1 MFVTKS
7 RGSRIL
13 MLVINNH
20 YRAAAP
26 GQSSGDPQMIS
37 SYVKIFV
44 RTSGPGAW
52 DFGEGKSPSVCINCH
67 PGSEAANQRR
77 DSVTSDQ

>member
-7 RGSRIL
+7 PGSRIL

-20 YRAAAP
+20 YRAPQPPAR
-26 GQSSGDPQMIS
+26 SSGDPQMIS

-44 RTSGPGAW
+44 RTSARERGT
-52 DFGEGKSPSVCINCH
+52 
-67 PGSEAANQRR
+67 SEREKVPAFA
-77 DSVTSDQ
+77 

>member
-26 GQSSGDPQMIS
+26 SKSSGDPQMIS

-44 RTSGPGAW
+44 RTSARERGT
-52 DFGEGKSPSVCINCH
+52 
-67 PGSEAANQRR
+67 SEREKVPAFA
-77 DSVTSDQ
+77 

>member
-26 GQSSGDPQMIS
+26 SKSSRDPQMIS

-44 RTSGPGAW
+44 RTSARERGT
-52 DFGEGKSPSVCINCH
+52 
-67 PGSEAANQRR
+67 SEREKVPAFA
-77 DSVTSDQ
+77 

>member
-20 YRAAAP
+20 YRASP
-26 GQSSGDPQMIS
+26 RHTSVSEDPQMIS

-44 RTSGPGAW
+44 RTSARERGT
-52 DFGEGKSPSVCINCH
+52 
-67 PGSEAANQRR
+67 SEREKVPAFA
-77 DSVTSDQ
+77 

>member
-7 RGSRIL
+7 PGSRIL

-44 RTSGPGAW
+44 RTSARERGT
-52 DFGEGKSPSVCINCH
+52 
-67 PGSEAANQRR
+67 SEREKVPAFA
-77 DSVTSDQ
+77 